1 MHYLNFNQFVKES
14 ANRKESTSEAMISE
28 AITNKTDPKLQKAA
42 DLIASYINKKTK
54 LDFKAITID
63 ELIVMDGAET
73 VGKMFVSDK
82 GTFPAIR
89 VVANT
94 NASQPGIVGQLE
106 YYSEI
111 GFNVKCDYVFS
122 SENFPIV
129 QLVTEAARIISD
141 KKYAAEAEAAMN
153 ESMVNE
159 SSSKLG
165 SEEVKMISKKLSS
178 GQSAKEISEEL
189 GIPYYKILK
198 IRKNAPVTTKDHP
211 VVAVNEQTLD
221 DKVKFLEETM
231 EDIYQISRKV
241 AAGAFN
247 SLFIS
252 GRAGTGKTYNVE
264 KALKD
269 EGLVEEDDYIIVS
282 GAVSVIMMY
291 IKFYQYRNQTLVFDD
306 CDAVFRDENGRN
318 LLKAALDTKKVRRL
332 SYLKKSASVFDPKEY
347 ENDPQGEYEQIENGL
362 VPAYFEFSGRVI
374 FISNLDK
381 DKADPDGAIRSR
393 SILVDVNPDDATLM
407 ERMRKLLPH
416 LEPREM
422 AINEKEE
429 IYDFMKEANDVS
441 MRTFVKAAGFKMAG
455 LSNWKRMAQ
464 RYL

>member
-1 MHYLNFNQFVKES
+1 MRYLDFNQFVNES
-14 ANRKESTSEAMISE
+14 SAVNE
-28 AITNKTDPKLQKAA
+28 AITMSSDPKLRKAA
-42 DLIASYINKKTK
+42 DLIFAYMNKHTK
-54 LDFKAITID
+54 MNFKAIQFDEIALFDGSETIGN
-63 ELIVMDGAET
+63 IA
-73 VGKMFVSDK
+73 VSDS
-82 GTFPAIR
+82 GSFPAIR
-89 VVANT
+89 VVANS
-94 NASQPGIVGQLE
+94 NANRPGIVGQIE
-106 YYSEI
+106 YYTQI
-111 GFNVKCDYVFS
+111 GPNTKCDFVFS
-122 SENFPIV
+122 SDNFPIV
-129 QLVTEAARIISD
+129 QLITETARIISD

-159 SSSKLG
+159 ASSKLTT
-165 SEEVKMISKKLSS
+165 EETKMVSQQLKAGK
-178 GQSAKEISEEL
+178 SAKEISVSL
-189 GIPYYKILK
+189 GVPYYKILN
-198 IRKNAPVTTKDHP
+198 IRKNAPVSSKDHP
-211 VVAVNEQTLD
+211 VVAANEQTLD

-264 KALKD
+264 RALKD

-332 SYLKKSASVFDPKEY
+332 SYLKKSASVFDPKDY
-347 ENDPQGEYEQIENGL
+347 ENDPQGEYEQIENGI

-374 FISNLDK
+374 FISNLEK

-407 ERMRKLLPH
+407 ERMKKLLPH

-429 IYDFMKEANDVS
+429 IYDFMKSANDVS